1 MDARKTLSVVLCFLL
16 VWGFSLGFF
25 AYAQNGIN
33 GVGTQGDGPFVSLEN
48 MTQEEPSSLYPDSLH
63 DSLTAEQAGEYLRR
77 IGLYRGY
84 DDGTLGL
91 DRNITRAEFATLAV
105 RLEGLE
111 DLQGR
116 YRGETI
122 FKDMPANHWASGY
135 VNIAV
140 SGNLIK
146 GFEDKTFRPEEK
158 ITYVQA
164 LAVVIRI
171 LGYEKDVIGEWP
183 DNYIDKG
190 VELGL
195 VTRGDG
201 PFVSLGNMTQKEP
214 APLCPVNAP
223 INRGEIAI
231 LIYNA
236 LKVPVAGQP

>member
-1 MDARKTLSVVLCFLL
+1 MNVRRTLSVVLCFLS
-16 VWGFSLGFF
+16 VCSFSLGFF

-33 GVGTQGDGPFVSLEN
+33 GVGTQGDGPFVPLEN
-48 MTQEEPSSLYPDSLH
+48 ITQEEPAPLYPD
-63 DSLTAEQAGEYLRR
+63 DNFLTEEQAGEYLRQ

-140 SGNLIK
+140 SGI
-146 GFEDKTFRPEEK
+146 
-158 ITYVQA
+158 
-164 LAVVIRI
+164 
-171 LGYEKDVIGEWP
+171 
-183 DNYIDKG
+183 
-190 VELGL
+190 
-195 VTRGDG
+195 
-201 PFVSLGNMTQKEP
+201 
-214 APLCPVNAP
+214 
-223 INRGEIAI
+223 
-231 LIYNA
+231 
-236 LKVPVAGQP
+236 